1 MAGEKLLATGAF
13 EETEMKR
20 KQRKAL
26 PSFASEEEEL
36 RFWDEHD
43 PSEYIEGP
51 AEVIVRLR
59 RGEARKTRTITMR
72 IDEPLYQQ
80 LRAIAAE
87 HGLPYQRLMRELL
100 RQSASALQA
109 RPHFRR
115 TARKTLP
122 K

>member
-1 MAGEKLLATGAF
+1 M
-13 EETEMKR
+13 R

-26 PSFASEEEEL
+26 PSFAGEEEL

-51 AEVIVRLR
+51 ADVIVRLK

-100 RQSASALQA
+100 RQSATALRARMRTSGLHAPVAQGSAGAKNSALPRMQTEA
-109 RPHFRR
+109 QE
-115 TARKTLP
+115 
-122 K
+122 